1 MDETILQFGTG
12 KFLRCFL
19 DLFAEEL
26 NQGAR
31 PAGKIVAVQSTG
43 TERARQINRQHG
55 RFHAAIR
62 GLEAGQVV
70 DRTCQVTSVRR
81 ALAAAEDWDQI
92 LQAARSESLVAI
104 VSNTTEAGLALA
116 PAEAPPGGPPES
128 FPAKLLAVLL
138 ARFEAGGDGLTILPC
153 ELVERNADQLLDLVL
168 EQAARWPV
176 RGDRV
181 EWIRHECVWRNTLVD
196 RIVSA
201 PRADDPLAAED
212 PLLAVAEPFALWLI
226 EGDATEAGGATSASG
241 LPVAAHPAGEFVEQ
255 LEPYHL
261 RKVRIL
267 NGAHTALVAKA
278 LPLGIE
284 TVREA
289 LDDAR
294 IRPWLEALLFEEIV
308 PTIEDRA
315 EGAEAFARRTLERLA
330 NPFLDHRLA
339 DIALHHDTKLTT
351 RLRPT
356 LEEYRA
362 RFGRAP
368 RHLAE
373 ILGRPKGT
381 VLG

>member
-81 ALAAAEDWDQI
+81 ALAAAQHTDQI

-153 ELVERNADQLLDLVL
+153 ELVERNADRLLDLVL

-176 RGDRV
+176 VGDAV
-181 EWIRHECVWRNTLVD
+181 EWIATNAS
-196 RIVSA
+196 SA
-201 PRADDPLAAED
+201 TRSSTGSSPPRADDPGGGGPAAGRRRA
-212 PLLAVAEPFALWLI
+212 LALWLI
-226 EGDATEAGGATSASG
+226 EATQPRRAATPPG
-241 LPVAAHPAGEFVEQ
+241 LPVAAHLAVSSSSRGHITCGKSHPERG
-255 LEPYHL
+255 PYS
-261 RKVRIL
+261 
-267 NGAHTALVAKA
+267 
-278 LPLGIE
+278 
-284 TVREA
+284 
-289 LDDAR
+289 
-294 IRPWLEALLFEEIV
+294 
-308 PTIEDRA
+308 
-315 EGAEAFARRTLERLA
+315 ARR
-330 NPFLDHRLA
+330 
-339 DIALHHDTKLTT
+339 
-351 RLRPT
+351 
-356 LEEYRA
+356 
-362 RFGRAP
+362 
-368 RHLAE
+368 
-373 ILGRPKGT
+373 
-381 VLG
+381 